1 MNAALALITQ
11 ARRIL
16 VVTHIEPDGD
26 AIGSLLGLGW
36 ALMSLGKD
44 ATLACADGVPAP
56 FRFLPGSEN
65 VVTQVPSPHGGAGT
79 DHLTRGPTYPSQAGG
94 RAGAQTRE
102 ITGSG
107 VYDLI
112 IGLDASDPSRY
123 GDAYHPERYPGIP
136 LLVIDHHVTNE
147 GFGTVNLIDPQAA
160 ATAEM
165 LVALISELGVALDAR
180 IATCLLAGLLADTLG
195 FRTAN
200 TRPETLTVAMRLIE
214 AGASLTEL
222 THQLFE
228 SKSLA
233 SLRVLGRALAEM
245 QFDSR
250 ILWTEIS
257 QATLRECGATP
268 GDASGIV
275 NVLSSVRDA
284 EVAVVFRERPDGS
297 VDVGMRSAPGINLAP
312 IALRLGGGGH
322 PQAAGCLLPG
332 PLPAA
337 RERVLEELRRSLE
350 SPAEEA

>member
-1 MNAALALITQ
+1 MNAALTLIAQ

-65 VVTQVPSPHGGAGT
+65 VVTRPPSPHGGAGM
-79 DHLTRGPTYPSQAGG
+79 DPLTRGLTYPGQAGG
-94 RAGAQTRE
+94 R
-102 ITGSG
+102 
-107 VYDLI
+107 YDLI

-165 LVALISELGVALDAR
+165 LVALISQLGVALDAR

-200 TRPETLTVAMRLIE
+200 TRPETLGVAMRLME
-214 AGASLTEL
+214 AGANLTEL

-228 SKSLA
+228 TKSLA

-245 QFDSR
+245 QLDSR

-257 QATLRECGATP
+257 QATLRECGATS

-297 VDVGMRSAPGINLAP
+297 VDVGMRSAPGVNLAP